1 MSFNDWI
8 SAASQLIR
16 SPDGGLQ
23 ASTRNSLPT
32 PYRGFPK
39 GRPRARVRLRALE
52 GEPLRRQN
60 ASAGYSESARGQR
73 KSPSLGR
80 GSREFLLD

>member
-39 GRPRARVRLRALE
+39 GRPSARVRLRALE
-52 GEPLRRQN
+52 GGAVE
-60 ASAGYSESARGQR
+60 ASKRISG
-73 KSPSLGR
+73 
-80 GSREFLLD
+80 LL